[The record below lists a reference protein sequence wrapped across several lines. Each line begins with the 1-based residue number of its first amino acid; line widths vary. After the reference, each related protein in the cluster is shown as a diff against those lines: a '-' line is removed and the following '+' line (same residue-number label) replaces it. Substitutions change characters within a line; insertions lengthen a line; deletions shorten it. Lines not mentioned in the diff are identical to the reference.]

1 MTESLSSQTQPP
13 DDATCLLTWDDVSRA
28 LDTLIDRSSRTLDI
42 VDHSLATQGWGSRA
56 RCDALQ
62 EAAFHRRVQVR
73 ILIAEG
79 HYVRT
84 EVPRLMTVLKSLGHR
99 IEIVVS
105 QARDFPASAYAVAD
119 RQHLLF
125 RPISVQS
132 NGRLSLENPN
142 KSIPYADEFHLLW
155 EQGGERVFP
164 EAFGL

>member
-1 MTESLSSQTQPP
+1 MSGGTRP
-13 DDATCLLTWDDVSRA
+13 DDPIDDNTQRLLTWDEVSSA
-28 LDTLIDRSSRTLDI
+28 LNALIARSTHTLDI
-42 VDHSLATQGWGSRA
+42 VDHNLAMQDWGSRA

-62 EAAFHRRVQVR
+62 QATYHRHVHVR

-79 HYVRT
+79 HYIQT
-84 EVPRLMTVLKSLGHR
+84 QAPRLMTLLKTLGHR

-105 QARDFPASAYAVAD
+105 QARDFPAEAYAVAD

-132 NGRLSLENPN
+132 NGRLNFENPS